1 MEHNGVILKCLECV
15 CVCARARVYVCV
27 CVCVCAEVGGE
38 TRKLSLNAFLSAHL
52 SSDPRSEP
60 SSLENEDCFD
70 IISDENLK

>member
-1 MEHNGVILKCLECV
+1 MEHTGVILKCLECV
-15 CVCARARVYVCV
+15 CVCMYVRVCP

-70 IISDENLK
+70 IFSDENLK